1 VAAFIA
7 AEDQNFSMFNYVN
20 TLNQEAEKLEEQAT
34 ELQQELEHQT
44 GTGVSDDSH
53 WTRLLG
59 VRLPPSLG
67 WRSADS
73 IGRRAWV
80 STSRRQRRAQPR
92 SPPNSRR
99 RRARWRG

>member
-1 VAAFIA
+1 MAAFIA

-44 GTGVSDDSH
+44 GTGVSDDSR

-67 WRSADS
+67 WQRADS

-80 STSRRQRRAQPR
+80 STSRRQRRAAPR
-92 SPPNSRR
+92 FPPNSRR